1 MDDKIIIDKSKL
13 IKFIIALM
21 EGGFPH
27 STFAVL
33 MVEQLFGLSNL
44 KEAKEY
50 IDNLI
55 NQNV

>member
-1 MDDKIIIDKSKL
+1 MDDKIIIDKSNL
-13 IKFIIALM
+13 IKFINTLM
-21 EGGFPH
+21 KSGFPH

-50 IDNLI
+50 INNLI

>member
-1 MDDKIIIDKSKL
+1 MEDKIIIDKSNL
-13 IKFIIALM
+13 VKFITTLM
-21 EGGFPH
+21 KGGFPH

-44 KEAKEY
+44 NDAKKY
-50 IDNLI
+50 INNLI